1 MYLYT
6 YRYSN
11 EIGKKS
17 NCLSVDK
24 YDFIFSKYLFKL
36 S

>member
-24 YDFIFSKYLFKL
+24 YDFLYFQNM
-36 S
+36 